1 MTDFNEEV
9 AEARKILEDF
19 LLTNELNK
27 DNTFVFSEIR
37 RSLKLL
43 DNLCIYKDKLEFMGY
58 KDNNMYQILELA
70 YLEGE

>member
-1 MTDFNEEV
+1 MTDFNKEV

-19 LLTNELNK
+19 LTTNELNK
-27 DNTFVFSEIR
+27 NNSFVFSEIR
-37 RSLKLL
+37 RSLNLL
-43 DNLCIYKDKLEFMGY
+43 DNLYIYKDKLEFMGH